1 MSIVNRHGGGGG
13 GGGGRP
19 QRNVSN
25 PARGG
30 TDAVLKN
37 VRTCSAAQ
45 QTSYSKFTL
54 VYSLGGEE
62 AGA

>member
-1 MSIVNRHGGGGG
+1 VSIVNRLRGEE
-13 GGGGRP
+13 GRP

-37 VRTCSAAQ
+37 AHTCSAAE
-45 QTSYSKFTL
+45 QTSYSKFTG
-54 VYSLGGEE
+54 VYSPGGEE